1 MFNGAYSTLNI
12 DNKKASDYDSFFACD
27 NWLTEYVLFISLR
40 WLHSDRSLNTEFHT
54 GNNITRE
61 ILNQVQDD
69 GLVQDNG
76 VVQDDGGYSE

>member
-1 MFNGAYSTLNI
+1 MMVVNQTDKIS
-12 DNKKASDYDSFFACD
+12 S
-27 NWLTEYVLFISLR
+27 SLR
-40 WLHSDRSLNTEFHT
+40 RSLNTEFHT

-69 GLVQDNG
+69 GLVQDDG